1 MKRLA
6 ALAACLLLLPG
17 PAAAQALRAT
27 YEVHAAG
34 MVVMEIE
41 ARFDLSADDYRV
53 ETRVRTRGIA
63 AFFAPGEQTT
73 RVSGGWTGAA
83 PLPGSYVSEGTWRGR
98 ARRTALDWPEGA
110 VRVLALVP
118 PNEEEREAVPDDL
131 RRGTVDALSALA
143 GLSRQVARGEG
154 CTLAAPVFDGRQR
167 SDFSAGNGRREVIL
181 PWRDAWRGEAL
192 RCDVE
197 GVQVAG
203 FRRDGEGRE
212 NATPRRGTAWIAA
225 PYPGAAPVP
234 VRVDMPSRWFGT
246 ATAVLL
252 RAEPV
257 DRLQARPAE
266 RRADLAR

>member
-17 PAAAQALRAT
+17 AAAAQALRAT

-34 MVVMEIE
+34 MVVMEVE
-41 ARFDLSADDYRV
+41 VRFDVSADAYRV

-63 AFFAPGEQTT
+63 ALFASGEQTT
-73 RVSGGWTGAA
+73 RVNGGWAGMA
-83 PLPGSYVSEGTWRGR
+83 PVPGSYVSEGVWRGR
-98 ARRTALDWPEGA
+98 ARRTALDWPGGA

-118 PNEEEREAVPDDL
+118 PNEEERETVPDDL
-131 RRGTVDALSALA
+131 RRGTMDALSALA
-143 GLSRQVARGEG
+143 GLSRQVARDQG
-154 CTLAAPVFDGRQR
+154 CTLTAPVFDGRQR
-167 SDFSAGNGRREVIL
+167 SDFTAGNGRREMIL
-181 PWRDAWRGEAL
+181 PWREAWRGEAL

-203 FRRDGEGRE
+203 FRLDGEGRE
-212 NATPRRGTAWIAA
+212 NATPRRVTAWIAA
-225 PYPGAAPVP
+225 PYAGAPPVP

-257 DRLQARPAE
+257 E
-266 RRADLAR
+266 RRAALVR

>member
-6 ALAACLLLLPG
+6 ALAACLLMLPG
-17 PAAAQALRAT
+17 LAAAQALRAT

-41 ARFDLSADDYRV
+41 ARFDLSPQDYQL

-63 AFFAPGEQTT
+63 ALFASGEQTT
-73 RVSGGWTGAA
+73 RVRGGWSGTT
-83 PLPGSYVSEGTWRGR
+83 PLPASYVSEGVWRGR
-98 ARRTALDWPEGA
+98 ARRTALDWEGGS
-110 VRVLALVP
+110 VRVVALVP
-118 PNEEEREAVPDDL
+118 PNEEERETVSDEL
-131 RRGTVDALSALA
+131 RSGTVDALSALA
-143 GLSRQVARGEG
+143 GLSRQVGTEQG
-154 CTLAAPVFDGRQR
+154 CALSAPVFDGRQR
-167 SDFSAGNGRREVIL
+167 SDFTAGNGRREVIL

-192 RCDVE
+192 RCEVE

-203 FRRDGEGRE
+203 FRFDGQWRE
-212 NATPRRGTAWIAA
+212 NATPRRAVAWIAPPYAGA
-225 PYPGAAPVP
+225 PPVP

>member
-6 ALAACLLLLPG
+6 ALVACLLPLAG
-17 PAAAQALRAT
+17 PAAAQAVRAT

-41 ARFDLSADDYRV
+41 ARFDLSAEDYRV
-53 ETRVRTRGIA
+53 ETRVRTRGVA
-63 AFFAPGEQTT
+63 ALFASGEQTT
-73 RVSGGWTGAA
+73 RVSGGWSGAT
-83 PLPGSYVSEGTWRGR
+83 PLPANYVSEGVWRGR
-98 ARRTALDWPEGA
+98 ARRTALDWQGGA
-110 VRVLALVP
+110 VRVVALVP
-118 PNEEEREAVPDDL
+118 PNEEEREPVSDEL

-143 GLSRQVARGEG
+143 GLSRQVGADQG
-154 CTLAAPVFDGRQR
+154 CALSAPVFDGRQR
-167 SDFSAGNGRREVIL
+167 SDFTAANGWREVIL

-203 FRRDGEGRE
+203 FRFDGQWRE
-212 NATPRRGTAWIAA
+212 NATPRRAVAWIAPPYAGA
-225 PYPGAAPVP
+225 PPLP

-252 RAEPV
+252 RADPV

-266 RRADLAR
+266 RRVDLAR